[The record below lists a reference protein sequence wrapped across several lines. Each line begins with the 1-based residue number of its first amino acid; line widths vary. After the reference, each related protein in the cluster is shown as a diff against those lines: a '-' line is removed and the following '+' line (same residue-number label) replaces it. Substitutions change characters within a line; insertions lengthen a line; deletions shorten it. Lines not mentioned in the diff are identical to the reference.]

1 MKKIYV
7 KPELEIVTQL
17 FENHLCAGT
26 PQRIAVKPGAYWGE
40 KVEQNQYAKDA
51 WINEMKNTAD
61 VGYSEGYVV
70 PVVEDQW
77 DLVSRGNE
85 SLWED

>member
-7 KPELEIVTQL
+7 KPCVELLATEVQQMICLSDTKV
-17 FENHLCAGT
+17 
-26 PQRIAVKPGAYWGE
+26 RVKPNAYWGE

-51 WINEMKNTAD
+51 WINEGHTGKS
-61 VGYSEGYVV
+61 VGFSEGTVI
-70 PVVEDQW
+70 PVAGDDEW